1 MAFFPRLSYLSLYGG
16 ELHRKGG
23 VLLKARLSEWER
35 ELQYLRFRIAEWK
48 QFGSADDADYNE
60 FRSFLLQK
68 VRNHLQFELKVR
80 LFFVTI
86 RWIFLG
92 LALCE
97 PITIPSPPHKRTH
110 VHAMRHTDTLDDLD
124 GVRSR
129 GAQRRRASAAEL
141 RR

>member
-48 QFGSADDADYNE
+48 QFGSADHSDYYE

-80 LFFVTI
+80 SF
-86 RWIFLG
+86 
-92 LALCE
+92 
-97 PITIPSPPHKRTH
+97 S
-110 VHAMRHTDTLDDLD
+110 
-124 GVRSR
+124 
-129 GAQRRRASAAEL
+129 
-141 RR
+141 

>member
-1 MAFFPRLSYLSLYGG
+1 MAFFPSLSYLSLYGG

-48 QFGSADDADYNE
+48 QFASADHEDYNG

-80 LFFVTI
+80 SFSVTI
-86 RWIFLG
+86 RRIFLG
-92 LALCE
+92 W
-97 PITIPSPPHKRTH
+97 PIANRSPYARTCN
-110 VHAMRHTDTLDDLD
+110 AAYRHSR
-124 GVRSR
+124 RS
-129 GAQRRRASAAEL
+129 
-141 RR
+141 

>member
-48 QFGSADDADYNE
+48 QFGSADHADYHE

-80 LFFVTI
+80 SCSF
-86 RWIFLG
+86 RDHSMIFLS
-92 LALCE
+92 E
-97 PITIPSPPHKRTH
+97 PFPPHKRTH
-110 VHAMRHTDTLDDLD
+110 VHAMWHTDTLDDLD
-124 GVRSR
+124 GV
-129 GAQRRRASAAEL
+129 
-141 RR
+141 

>member
-48 QFGSADDADYNE
+48 QFGSVDHPDYYA

-68 VRNHLQFELKVR
+68 VQNHLQFELKVR
-80 LFFVTI
+80 
-86 RWIFLG
+86 
-92 LALCE
+92 
-97 PITIPSPPHKRTH
+97 PDH
-110 VHAMRHTDTLDDLD
+110 V
-124 GVRSR
+124 S
-129 GAQRRRASAAEL
+129 
-141 RR
+141 